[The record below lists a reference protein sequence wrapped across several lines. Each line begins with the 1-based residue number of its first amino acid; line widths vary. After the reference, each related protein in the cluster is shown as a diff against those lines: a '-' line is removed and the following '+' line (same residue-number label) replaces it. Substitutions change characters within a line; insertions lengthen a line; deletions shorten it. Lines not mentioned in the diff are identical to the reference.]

1 MLNERR
7 NAPRSRS
14 PLTLEIEIW
23 DGEQCKKSLHNNPV
37 IRQGYVSRCMVE
49 RSLPLWVRK
58 LLTLIIALHS
68 MKH

>member
-23 DGEQCKKSLHNNPV
+23 DGEQCEKSLHTTRLSV
-37 IRQGYVSRCMVE
+37 KGI
-49 RSLPLWVRK
+49 
-58 LLTLIIALHS
+58 LTDVW
-68 MKH
+68 